1 MSTDI
6 ESELGLSPS
15 LTPSEIL
22 GLFIDACGD
31 SPDTEALVQK
41 TTVVCVPTD
50 ASRPPHMSHPV
61 RRSTREH
68 KIPAYVPG
76 MLVGNAA
83 KIDLRSTR
91 QVPNWA
97 TSKSDS

>member
-22 GLFIDACGD
+22 DLFIDACGD
-31 SPDTEALVQK
+31 SPDTGALVQK

-50 ASRPPHMSHPV
+50 ASHPV

>member
-1 MSTDI
+1 MEPLI
-6 ESELGLSPS
+6 
-15 LTPSEIL
+15 
-22 GLFIDACGD
+22 
-31 SPDTEALVQK
+31 QK
-41 TTVVCVPTD
+41 TTVVCAPPD
-50 ASRPPHMSHPV
+50 ASHPV

-68 KIPAYVPG
+68 KVPAYVPG